1 MSAAEPSKAQRMVDV
16 LRAAPMGK
24 TTRDKL
30 SGMAGVGDAAGI
42 LRYVQGCIKN
52 KSDVGES
59 IRNAG
64 KVTFESLYP
73 RVKAIF
79 EGKE

>member
-1 MSAAEPSKAQRMVDV
+1 MSAAELSKAQRMLDV
-16 LRAAPMGK
+16 LSAAPMGK
-24 TTRDKL
+24 ATREKL
-30 SGMAGVGDAAGI
+30 SKLAAAGDAAGI
-42 LRYVQGCIKN
+42 LGYVKGCIKN
-52 KSDVGES
+52 KSDVGDS

-64 KVTFESLYP
+64 KASFESLYP